1 MLIYKFYANLRIANY
16 TKRIIRIFAAFAL
29 HSRIGIIIRD
39 SHHSHEI
46 RILASQRGFGLV
58 ELIVATFVFS
68 IMSIIVATNFVDVL
82 GLQRRGFAAQ
92 VIQEEILFAAEM
104 MTREIRVSQ
113 IQSSDDLGCTTTS
126 LRIDHPINGPMI
138 YSTSNGIIS
147 KTVGGNTFPI
157 TSSKVNFS
165 RLNFCIRG
173 SGIDGKQPRV
183 TIVASIQPTDGTDL
197 RFDIQ
202 TSVSSRDLR
211 EELLN

>member
-1 MLIYKFYANLRIANY
+1 MRIPQIVN
-16 TKRIIRIFAAFAL
+16 KIRSIRVPFADL
-29 HSRIGIIIRD
+29 HYNQG
-39 SHHSHEI
+39 
-46 RILASQRGFGLV
+46 GFGLV

-68 IMSIIVATNFVDVL
+68 IMTTIVATNFVDIL
-82 GLQRRGFAAQ
+82 NLQRRGFAAQ
-92 VIQEEILFAAEM
+92 VIQEEILFATEM

-113 IQSSDDLGCTTTS
+113 IQSSDDLGCATTS
-126 LRIDHPINGPMI
+126 LTIDHPVNGLI
-138 YSTSNGIIS
+138 VYSVSNGMII
-147 KTVGGNTFPI
+147 KTVGGNTFSI

-173 SGIDGKQPRV
+173 SGIDDEQPRV
-183 TIVASIQPTDGTDL
+183 TIIASVQPTDGIDL